1 MQWYG
6 DTLIFRCNGDGCA
19 ALYSGEVT
27 PTEDNYVDDFYQRV
41 RAQNLLHNHR
51 ENPRGEL

>member
-19 ALYSGEVT
+19 ASYSGEVT
-27 PTEDNYVDDFYQRV
+27 PTEDDYVDDFYQRV

-51 ENPRGEL
+51 ENPRGES